1 MNPKETALVLIEY
14 QNDFTTAGGVFHDA
28 VKDVMEKTNMLA
40 NTVATIHRARELGVK
55 IIHLSVYFSEGYPEL
70 PPKPYGI
77 LKGVAETHSFRAG
90 TWGAQIIDTLPRDA
104 DDIIIEG
111 KRALDGFAS
120 TGLDFVL
127 RNHGIKNI
135 AIGGFLT
142 NCCVEGTAR
151 SGYEK
156 GYNVVTLTDCTAT
169 FSEEQQYAS
178 VNYTFP
184 MFSHPM
190 EHIQF
195 LGELT
200 NAQ

>member
-1 MNPKETALVLIEY
+1 MNPKETALILIEY
-14 QNDFTTAGGVFHDA
+14 QNDFTTPGGVFHDA
-28 VKDVMEKTNMLA
+28 LKDVIEKTNMLA
-40 NTVATIHRARELGVK
+40 NTETIIKQARKLGVK

-70 PPKPYGI
+70 PLKPYGI
-77 LKGVAETHSFRAG
+77 LKGVAETNSFRAG
-90 TWGAQIIDTLPRDA
+90 TWGAQIIDTLPRHDS
-104 DDIIIEG
+104 DIVIEG
-111 KRALDGFAS
+111 KRGLDGFAS

-127 RNHGIKNI
+127 RNNGIQNI

-169 FSEEQQYAS
+169 FSDEQQYAA

-184 MFSHPM
+184 MFSQPM
-190 EHIQF
+190 EHVQF
-195 LGELT
+195 LAEL
-200 NAQ
+200 ASK